1 MLNEFFADEVA
12 AISFWLAPE
21 NAQARREL
29 ERRHPELGGWLQM
42 VEKRVAEAEGQIIM
56 TSESNAN
63 RKFK

>member
-1 MLNEFFADEVA
+1 MASEFFADEVA